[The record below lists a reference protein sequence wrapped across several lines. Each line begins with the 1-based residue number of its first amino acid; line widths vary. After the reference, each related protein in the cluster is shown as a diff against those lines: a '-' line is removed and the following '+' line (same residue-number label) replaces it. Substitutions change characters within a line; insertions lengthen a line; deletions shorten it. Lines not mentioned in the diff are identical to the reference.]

1 MADQRSDKEQR
12 PSPDALLA
20 EVRRE
25 ERGGSG
31 RLKIFVGAA
40 PGVGKTYEMLQTA
53 RAKHKEGVNVV
64 VGVVETHGRKETEA
78 LLEGFEVLPRK
89 PTIYVNRILSEFDLD
104 AALKRRPSLILV
116 DELAHTN
123 VPGSR
128 HPKRYQ
134 DVEDLLQ
141 AGIDVYTTLNIQHI
155 ESLNDVVAQI
165 THVRVRETVPDS
177 MLDRAD
183 AIELV
188 DLTPDDLIQRLKEG
202 KVYVPKQAERALKNY
217 FSPANLTALREL
229 ALRRTAER
237 VDEQLLEHMRA
248 RAISGPWA
256 AGERILV
263 CVSEDPRSSG
273 LVRYA
278 KRLADRLRAPWTALC
293 IETRRSLQLTEKERD
308 RIAEAMRLA
317 ERLDGEAIT
326 IPSASRRI
334 ADDVIAFAHANNATH
349 IVIGKSQRSRW
360 FEILHGS
367 VVHDLVRRAGNI
379 SVHVIAGDELTSE
392 PSTAKAVAPAASRPF
407 DPLPYVVAVLAVAA
421 ALGISMLVQPKFGL
435 ENVDLIFLTAIVGIA
450 VRYGLWPSLLATVL
464 ASLSYNFFFLPPI
477 YTFTITDPTNI
488 AAFLAFMLLS
498 ILVSNLAARGQSQV
512 ATTRERVRSVE
523 SLYAFSR
530 KLASAGTLDDVL
542 WATAH
547 QIASMLKVRVVL
559 LLPEDGTIAVKA
571 GYPPEDSIE
580 EADLAA
586 AKWTW
591 EKNRIAGRDSDTLP
605 GAKWLFLPMRTGRGA
620 VGVLG
625 ITKDGS
631 GPLLRPEHKRLLDAL
646 TDQGALAIERVHLV
660 EDIDRVRR
668 TAETERLRSA
678 LLTSISH
685 DLKTPLAAVLG
696 AAGALRDL
704 SKSLDQDEKSDLLAT
719 IIDESERLN
728 RFIAN
733 LLDMTKLESG
743 AVTPNAAPHD
753 VGEIV
758 GSALERASKIL
769 SKHRIEV
776 EINSELPMVTVDAV
790 LFEQVLFN
798 LLDNASKY
806 APADTTITIRSWS
819 DRETVCLQVMD
830 EGEGIPPAD
839 LARIFDK
846 FYRARKG
853 DQVRAGTGLGLA
865 ISRGFIEAM
874 HGQIAAAN
882 RPDRSGA
889 VFTITLPSPRT
900 TEQQVEA
907 SAS

>member
-1 MADQRSDKEQR
+1 
-12 PSPDALLA
+12 
-20 EVRRE
+20 
-25 ERGGSG
+25 
-31 RLKIFVGAA
+31 
-40 PGVGKTYEMLQTA
+40 
-53 RAKHKEGVNVV
+53 
-64 VGVVETHGRKETEA
+64 
-78 LLEGFEVLPRK
+78 
-89 PTIYVNRILSEFDLD
+89 
-104 AALKRRPSLILV
+104 
-116 DELAHTN
+116 
-123 VPGSR
+123 
-128 HPKRYQ
+128 
-134 DVEDLLQ
+134 
-141 AGIDVYTTLNIQHI
+141 
-155 ESLNDVVAQI
+155 
-165 THVRVRETVPDS
+165 
-177 MLDRAD
+177 
-183 AIELV
+183 
-188 DLTPDDLIQRLKEG
+188 
-202 KVYVPKQAERALKNY
+202 
-217 FSPANLTALREL
+217 
-229 ALRRTAER
+229 
-237 VDEQLLEHMRA
+237 
-248 RAISGPWA
+248 
-256 AGERILV
+256 
-263 CVSEDPRSSG
+263 
-273 LVRYA
+273 
-278 KRLADRLRAPWTALC
+278 
-293 IETRRSLQLTEKERD
+293 
-308 RIAEAMRLA
+308 
-317 ERLDGEAIT
+317 
-326 IPSASRRI
+326 
-334 ADDVIAFAHANNATH
+334 
-349 IVIGKSQRSRW
+349 
-360 FEILHGS
+360 
-367 VVHDLVRRAGNI
+367 
-379 SVHVIAGDELTSE
+379 
-392 PSTAKAVAPAASRPF
+392 
-407 DPLPYVVAVLAVAA
+407 
-421 ALGISMLVQPKFGL
+421 
-435 ENVDLIFLTAIVGIA
+435 
-450 VRYGLWPSLLATVL
+450 
-464 ASLSYNFFFLPPI
+464 
-477 YTFTITDPTNI
+477 
-488 AAFLAFMLLS
+488 
-498 ILVSNLAARGQSQV
+498 
-512 ATTRERVRSVE
+512 
-523 SLYAFSR
+523 
-530 KLASAGTLDDVL
+530 VL

-704 SKSLDQDEKSDLLAT
+704 SKSLDQDAKSDLLAT